1 MTGKRPDFRLKYDT
15 MKTERKKSLLAH
27 SCAAI
32 SIGLMAWVAGTVAIS
47 IFQMMEKARATEK
60 QQEQA

>member
-1 MTGKRPDFRLKYDT
+1 
-15 MKTERKKSLLAH
+15 MKTEKRKSLLAH

-47 IFQMMEKARATEK
+47 IYQMMETKRSSEK
-60 QQEQA
+60 KVEKE